1 MMVKTSFILARWR
14 DEEHMAIKTVLF
26 DLDGTLLPMDQEH
39 FTKSYFK
46 LLTEKLAAH
55 GYEPGK
61 LVDSIWAGTMAMI
74 GNDGHKNNEG
84 VFWERFSQIYGERAL
99 EDKPLFDAFYR
110 EEFQGARDACGYD
123 PEAAATVAK
132 VKEMGYKVVLAT
144 NPIFPA
150 TATESRIRW
159 AGLDPADFVFYTT
172 YENTGYCKPDPR
184 YYSDIIER
192 LGADPEE
199 CCMVGN
205 DVDEDMVAGT
215 LGMQVFLLTDCLIN
229 KGGKDISVYP
239 HGGFGQLLEFLKKD
253 MV

>member
-1 MMVKTSFILARWR
+1 M
-14 DEEHMAIKTVLF
+14 EIKTVLF
-26 DLDGTLLPMDQEH
+26 DLDGTLLPMDQGY

-46 LLTEKLAAH
+46 LLTEKLGAY

-61 LVDSIWAGTMAMI
+61 LVDSIWAGTEAMI
-74 GNDGHKNNEG
+74 GNNGRQSNEE
-84 VFWERFSQIYGERAL
+84 VFWEKFTEIYGEKAL

-110 EEFQGARDACGYD
+110 EEFQGAKAACGYD
-123 PEAAATVAK
+123 PEASAAVAQ
-132 VKEMGYKVVLAT
+132 VKEMGYRVVLAT

-172 YENTGYCKPDPR
+172 YENIGYCKPDPR
-184 YYSDIIER
+184 YYGDIVER
-192 LGADPEE
+192 MGVGPEE

-205 DVDEDMVAGT
+205 DVEEDMVAGT

-229 KGGKDISVYP
+229 KRGKDISVYP
-239 HGGFGQLLEFLKKD
+239 HGGYKELLEFLKKK
-253 MV
+253 MI